1 MSADELAKIHK
12 TLFEVGIA
20 ERRNVVGDAYVDKA
34 LAGGSSEFA
43 QPMQQLVTEFCW
55 GSVWTRP
62 GLERKQRSLINI
74 GMLCALNRGPEL
86 GNHIRGAIRNGLTE
100 LEVREAILQVSV
112 YCGMIRDPAEK
123 TTGAKRLA
131 LDCTE
136 APTPQ
141 LTLGHVHPSNFPQI
155 TPDLPPAPIMILLH
169 LRDMSVGVV
178 SDASAGGSICSAM
191 SGLIQ
196 KKSPLLVLY
205 ALKLSLAGEFQ
216 YYDLILALH
225 SHLHSTSDLLARHNR
240 LNHTT
245 PESEVQV
252 LSPSPSQSS
261 ATFIPDLQ
269 RQDRDVTT
277 NLNRATVIAPQIYTE
292 NEPRRASYPI
302 PDTGPSPQMDI
313 QMDGQTPRQSQWQP
327 TPLPNPPSE
336 TNPSMTSPA
345 MLVGASISDPWF
357 PPHMEATSG
366 DFSSFLDSIS
376 LPSHQFSNYFQFEQ
390 PLPYFSPDP
399 LPDTPIAGP
408 EANQHQRSTVT
419 TGTDPTDAHDSF
431 TQFGS
436 RLPSLQPEDHQGS
449 NTAAQK
455 KEAPT
460 AAMTSLYRRPL
471 KLTNVSI
478 EDRASVV
485 EKLESFRDV
494 VPPGFTIVSRH
505 ALSRYITGFI
515 SGFHEHLP
523 FLHLPTMSVATA
535 SLELVLALAA
545 IGAQYCR
552 EPDKGLEVFNVAK
565 AVCVERIRRR
575 DEKASMTMNGAAES
589 MMNGGG
595 GGAEQ
600 DLQGV
605 DTDAMMMIDGS
616 YNPIETAQALLI
628 LMAMATWFERRPPAR
643 EAPAIR
649 SLLETLMRDEGFKSS
664 SPPDTI
670 SWPEWILHEGAKRTK
685 FVIYCFFN
693 LHSIVFDIPPMILT
707 GKIDMELPCMEV
719 EWKAPTEAI
728 WREARRNRRLE
739 PQFLSTFQGLFKGR
753 DAGPVE
759 ERPRFSSLGS
769 YILIHALIQHIWLT
783 QELHRSQ
790 PRPEGDADAGHLL
803 ASSVTALEGALKS
816 WQHSWERNPESS
828 VDPLSPHGPLSF
840 NSTALLRLAYI
851 RINIDTGPV
860 RSLGSCNPTQIAAS
874 IIAAPP
880 VNRSKRMTRA
890 ALHCAHAL
898 SIPIKL
904 GINSI
909 AHTRLFWSIQ
919 HALCSLECA
928 LLLTK
933 WLERVVPLVG
943 LRYEDGGLSE
953 AERRLLGFVVEMV
966 AETEWAAPEEEL
978 LRDERR
984 LSAVVVRVWARLFRS
999 DDIWEIVDVIGRSLE
1014 VYADMLESR

>member
-1 MSADELAKIHK
+1 MLSTD
-12 TLFEVGIA
+12 IA
-20 ERRNVVGDAYVDKA
+20 MITTSSGALKKYECRRCERRFSRREH
-34 LAGGSSEFA
+34 L
-43 QPMQQLVTEFCW
+43 Q
-55 GSVWTRP
+55 RH
-62 GLERKQRSLINI
+62 ERSHTK
-74 GMLCALNRGPEL
+74 
-86 GNHIRGAIRNGLTE
+86 
-100 LEVREAILQVSV
+100 
-112 YCGMIRDPAEK
+112 EK
-123 TTGAKRLA
+123 PFG
-131 LDCTE
+131 CT
-136 APTPQ
+136 
-141 LTLGHVHPSNFPQI
+141 
-155 TPDLPPAPIMILLH
+155 
-169 LRDMSVGVV
+169 
-178 SDASAGGSICSAM
+178 ICSQA
-191 SGLIQ
+191 
-196 KKSPLLVLY
+196 
-205 ALKLSLAGEFQ
+205 F
-216 YYDLILALH
+216 
-225 SHLHSTSDLLARHNR
+225 TRRDLLARHNR

-269 RQDRDVTT
+269 RHDRDV
-277 NLNRATVIAPQIYTE
+277 ATSHNCATIIAPQIYAE
-292 NEPRRASYPI
+292 NNGPRRPSYPI
-302 PDTGPSPQMDI
+302 PDAGPGPQIDI
-313 QMDGQTPRQSQWQP
+313 QMDDQTPQQAQWQP
-327 TPLPNPPSE
+327 TPLSNPANE
-336 TNPSMTSPA
+336 TNAPMPNSA
-345 MLVGASISDPWF
+345 MLVGAPITDPWF
-357 PPHMEATSG
+357 PSHMEATSG

-376 LPSHQFSNYFQFEQ
+376 LPSHQFGNYFQFEQ

-408 EANQHQRSTVT
+408 ESHGANQQQQSTIVV
-419 TGTDPTDAHDSF
+419 GTEASDVRDSF

-436 RLPSLQPEDHQGS
+436 RLPSLQPEDHLGS
-449 NTAAQK
+449 HTAAQK
-455 KEAPT
+455 KDAPT
-460 AAMTSLYRRPL
+460 TAMTSLYRRPL

-478 EDRASVV
+478 DDRASVV

-535 SLELVLALAA
+535 SLELVLALSA

-552 EPDKGLEVFNVAK
+552 EPDKGLEIFNVAK

-575 DEKASMTMNGAAES
+575 DEKASIQMHDPTGNILANTRIAG
-589 MMNGGG
+589 
-595 GGAEQ
+595 Q
-600 DLQGV
+600 DQSTDLD
-605 DTDAMMMIDGS
+605 DTSG
-616 YNPIETAQALLI
+616 YNPIETAQALLV

-664 SPPDTI
+664 PPPETI
-670 SWPEWILHEGAKRTK
+670 SWPDWIRHEGAKRTK
-685 FVIYCFFN
+685 LIIYCFFN
-693 LHSIVFDIPPMILT
+693 LHSIVFDIPPMILS
-707 GKIDMELPCMEV
+707 GKIDMELPCMEM
-719 EWKAPTEAI
+719 EWKAPNEAI

-739 PQFLSTFQGLFKGR
+739 PLFLPTFQSLFKGR
-753 DAGPVE
+753 DAGSPD
-759 ERPRFSSLGS
+759 ERPRYSSLGS

-790 PRPEGDADAGHLL
+790 PQPEGNAETGHLL
-803 ASSVTALEGALKS
+803 TSSVTALEGALKS
-816 WQHSWERNPESS
+816 WQHGWEHNPESS

-851 RINIDTGPV
+851 RINIDTSPV
-860 RSLGSCNPTQIAAS
+860 RSLGSCNPAQIAAS

-880 VNRSKRMTRA
+880 VTRSKRMTRA

-933 WLERVVPLVG
+933 WLERVVPLAG
-943 LRYEDGGLSE
+943 MRYEDGGLSE